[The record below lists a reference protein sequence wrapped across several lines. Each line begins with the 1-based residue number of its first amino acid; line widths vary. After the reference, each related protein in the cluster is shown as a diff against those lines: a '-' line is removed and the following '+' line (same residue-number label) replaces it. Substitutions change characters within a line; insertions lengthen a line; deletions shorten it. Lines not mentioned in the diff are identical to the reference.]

1 MRTLVVIVS
10 LLFSTSL
17 AAEWTWVANN
27 IDKSS
32 FYVAFKKVKEVDG
45 YLYAWLL
52 GNHVS
57 PDKFGFFSYA
67 SYHQVDCELQ
77 RSKTLT
83 EIRYKQPMAR
93 GFAGDRH
100 TAKNPQWFDAPPD
113 SVIKVVSNMICSL
126 ASGDKSEKSVKCC

>member
-1 MRTLVVIVS
+1 MRTLVLIVS

-17 AAEWTWVANN
+17 AAEWTWVASN

-32 FYVAFKKVKEVDG
+32 FYIDFKKVREVDG

-57 PDKFGFFSYA
+57 PDEFGFFSYA

-77 RSKTLT
+77 RSKTLA
-83 EIRYKQPMAR
+83 EIRYEQPMAR
-93 GFAGDRH
+93 GFAKNRH
-100 TAKNPQWFDAPPD
+100 TAKNPKWFDAPPN
-113 SVIKVVSNMICSL
+113 SVIKVVSNMICDL
-126 ASGDKSEKSVKCC
+126 AFGDKPEKSAKCC